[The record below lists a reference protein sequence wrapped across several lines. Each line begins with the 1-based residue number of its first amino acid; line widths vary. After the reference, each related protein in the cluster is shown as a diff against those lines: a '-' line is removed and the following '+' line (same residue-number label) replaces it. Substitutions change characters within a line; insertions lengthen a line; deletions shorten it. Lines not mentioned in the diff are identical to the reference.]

1 MDNATGLPI
10 KKESKTPKWLKGG
23 GTPMAQKI
31 LITLD
36 DSENALR
43 AVAFV
48 AKSFATDNQIT
59 LLNIMLDTATL
70 CKMDSPEL
78 IPLFKAQQAS
88 FCNLEDKKREL
99 VKSALKQAKQTLV
112 EVGFP
117 PDNVAIKIQNKKTGV
132 ARDILAEAEKG
143 YDLIVIGRRGMSG
156 IKEFFMG
163 GISQKVLNGA
173 KDVSVLIVT

>member
-1 MDNATGLPI
+1 
-10 KKESKTPKWLKGG
+10 
-23 GTPMAQKI
+23 MAQKI

-70 CKMDSPEL
+70 CSMDSPEL

-88 FCNLEDKKREL
+88 FCTLEDKKREL
-99 VKSALKQAKQTLV
+99 VKAAMKQAKRTLV
-112 EVGFP
+112 EAGFS
-117 PDNVAIKIQNKKTGV
+117 PDNVTVKIQDKKGSV
-132 ARDILAEAEKG
+132 ARDILTEAEKG

-156 IKEFFMG
+156 IKEFLMG
-163 GISQKVLNGA
+163 SISQKVLNGA
-173 KDVSVLIVT
+173 KDISVLIVT